1 MQNRLSYS
9 SQTPIFP
16 EFCSLLLASYFL
28 KKIAGKIGAA
38 LAMIPVDCK
47 ITDFSF

>member
-9 SQTPIFP
+9 FHTPIFSIFTYFP
-16 EFCSLLLASYFL
+16 EILLFAFSLLFF

-38 LAMIPVDCK
+38 LP
-47 ITDFSF
+47 S